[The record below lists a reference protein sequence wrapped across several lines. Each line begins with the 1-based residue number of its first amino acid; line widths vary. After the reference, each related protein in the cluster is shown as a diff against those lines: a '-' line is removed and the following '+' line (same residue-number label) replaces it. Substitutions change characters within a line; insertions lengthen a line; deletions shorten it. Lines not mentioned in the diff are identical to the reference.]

1 MAFQFS
7 KHFTVQEARGLLP
20 RIKEWLRQLDQLR
33 HQLKHFEQRLGNMV
47 AGGDDVGGE
56 AVNEWVKAMARFQEL
71 IYEFQKRHIHVK
83 DLERGLIDFPALLDG
98 REVFL
103 CWEKDED
110 DIEFW
115 HDVDSGFAGRE
126 RLE

>member
-20 RIKEWLRQLDQLR
+20 RIKEWLRQIDQLR
-33 HQLKHFEQRLGNMV
+33 HRLKHFEQRLGSMV

-56 AVNEWVKAMARFQEL
+56 AVNEWVKTMARFQEL
-71 IYEFQKRHIHVK
+71 LHEFQKRQIQIK
-83 DLERGLIDFPALLDG
+83 DIDRGLIDFPALLDG

>member
-1 MAFQFS
+1 MAHQFS
-7 KHFTVQEARGLLP
+7 KHFTIQEARGLLP
-20 RIKEWLRQLDQLR
+20 RIKDWLRQIEPLR
-33 HQLKHFEQRLGNMV
+33 HQLKHFEQRLGSMV
-47 AGGDDVGGE
+47 AAGDDVGGE
-56 AVNEWVKAMARFQEL
+56 AVNEWVKTVARFQEL
-71 IYEFQKRHIHVK
+71 LFEFQKRQIQIK